1 MTALGI
7 IKSMPPA
14 PLISVVIVIWNSA
27 AHLAQCLSA
36 LSRQT
41 VQGFEIILVDN
52 GSTDNGADGLDT
64 RWTGLQLTVKR
75 LPYNLGFAAAN
86 NIGARLARG
95 KWLALLNADAYPEP
109 DWLKNL
115 LNAAQQNPEYT
126 TFSSRQLQ
134 YNRPDLLDGAGDE
147 YHVSG
152 LAWRRYYNH
161 TEKDHGFSQEEVFGA
176 CAAAAM
182 YRREDFL
189 RVGGFDEDYFS
200 YFEDVDL
207 IFRLRLAG
215 GRCLY
220 VPKAI
225 VHHVGSA
232 STGKISDFVIY
243 HGHRNLV
250 WTFLKDMPALLF
262 WLYLPL
268 HLLMNLYFL
277 VSFTVKGK
285 GRAIFKAKWD
295 AIKHIPAV
303 LEKRKMMQSQR
314 RASLSEIHRLMSKG
328 LLTPYWASRQRKKAN
343 GRNQ

>member
-1 MTALGI
+1 MQSL
-7 IKSMPPA
+7 
-14 PLISVVIVIWNSA
+14 PLISVIIVVWNSKK
-27 AHLAQCLSA
+27 HLAACLGC
-36 LSRQT
+36 LLMQT
-41 VQGFEIILVDN
+41 LGEFEIILVDN
-52 GSTDNGADGLDT
+52 GSEDGALDEL
-64 RWTGLQLTVKR
+64 RDKYSSPDLHIHR
-75 LPYNLGFAAAN
+75 LSSNLGFAAAN

-207 IFRLRLAG
+207 SFRLRLAG

-303 LEKRKMMQSQR
+303 LKKRKMMQSQR